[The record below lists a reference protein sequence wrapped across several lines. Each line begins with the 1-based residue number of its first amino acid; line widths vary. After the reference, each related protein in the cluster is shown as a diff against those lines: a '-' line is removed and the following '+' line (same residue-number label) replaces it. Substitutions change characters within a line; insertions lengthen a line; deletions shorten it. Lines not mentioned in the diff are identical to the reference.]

1 MWQIKCI
8 KRVYIFYLYFDYEEV
23 FILSALQNQVVQS
36 LDGLSDDSLEFILD
50 MIQRFVK
57 PAENQLTGTIIQK
70 KGRKLGVLKGQTL
83 IADGYD
89 LDECNDEIAEMFGV
103 DK

>member
-1 MWQIKCI
+1 MSTLQKQI
-8 KRVYIFYLYFDYEEV
+8 
-23 FILSALQNQVVQS
+23 VQS
-36 LDGLSDDSLEFILD
+36 IEGLSDDSLEFILD

-57 PAENQLTGTIIQK
+57 PAENQLTETSAQRK
-70 KGRKLGVLKGQTL
+70 KRKLGILKGKKL

>member
-1 MWQIKCI
+1 M
-8 KRVYIFYLYFDYEEV
+8 
-23 FILSALQNQVVQS
+23 STLQNQIVS
-36 LDGLSDDSLEFILD
+36 SIEGLSDDSLEFILD

-57 PAENQLTGTIIQK
+57 PAENQLIEAKAQRQK
-70 KGRKLGVLKGQTL
+70 RKLSILKGKKL

-103 DK
+103 NK

>member
-1 MWQIKCI
+1 
-8 KRVYIFYLYFDYEEV
+8 
-23 FILSALQNQVVQS
+23 
-36 LDGLSDDSLEFILD
+36 

-57 PAENQLTGTIIQK
+57 PAEGRFTETVTHG
-70 KGRKLGVLKGQTL
+70 KGRKSGILKGETL

-89 LDECNDEIAEMFGV
+89 LDGCNDEIAEMFGI

>member
-1 MWQIKCI
+1 M
-8 KRVYIFYLYFDYEEV
+8 
-23 FILSALQNQVVQS
+23 SALQNQVVQS
-36 LDGLSDDSLEFILD
+36 LDGLSDDSLEFLLD

-57 PAENQLTGTIIQK
+57 PAEKQSAGTIMQK
-70 KGRKLGVLKGQTL
+70 KGRKLGILKGQTL

-103 DK
+103 DQ

>member
-1 MWQIKCI
+1 MSTLQKQI
-8 KRVYIFYLYFDYEEV
+8 
-23 FILSALQNQVVQS
+23 VQS
-36 LDGLSDDSLEFILD
+36 IEGLSDDSLKFILD

-57 PAENQLTGTIIQK
+57 PAEHQLTETAAQK
-70 KGRKLGVLKGQTL
+70 NKRKLGILKGKKL

>member
-1 MWQIKCI
+1 M
-8 KRVYIFYLYFDYEEV
+8 
-23 FILSALQNQVVQS
+23 STLQNQVVQS
-36 LDGLSDDSLEFILD
+36 IEGLSDDSLEFILD

-57 PAENQLTGTIIQK
+57 PAENQLMETTAQRK
-70 KGRKLGVLKGQTL
+70 KRKLGILKGKKL

-89 LDECNDEIAEMFGV
+89 LDECNNEIAEMFGV

>member
-1 MWQIKCI
+1 M
-8 KRVYIFYLYFDYEEV
+8 
-23 FILSALQNQVVQS
+23 SALQKQVIQS
-36 LDGLSDDSLEFILD
+36 LDGLSEDSLAFILD

-57 PAENQLTGTIIQK
+57 PAESQLMGTAAQGQ
-70 KGRKLGVLKGQTL
+70 GRKLGILKGETL

>member
-1 MWQIKCI
+1 M
-8 KRVYIFYLYFDYEEV
+8 
-23 FILSALQNQVVQS
+23 STLQNQVVQS
-36 LDGLSDDSLEFILD
+36 IEGLSDESLEFILD

-57 PAENQLTGTIIQK
+57 PAENQSMEAK
-70 KGRKLGVLKGQTL
+70 AKRNKRKLGILKGKKL

>member
-1 MWQIKCI
+1 MSTLQKQI
-8 KRVYIFYLYFDYEEV
+8 
-23 FILSALQNQVVQS
+23 VQS
-36 LDGLSDDSLEFILD
+36 IEGLSDDSLEFILD

-57 PAENQLTGTIIQK
+57 PAENQLTETDTQRRK
-70 KGRKLGVLKGQTL
+70 RKLGILKGKKL

>member
-1 MWQIKCI
+1 M
-8 KRVYIFYLYFDYEEV
+8 
-23 FILSALQNQVVQS
+23 SALQNQVVQS

-57 PAENQLTGTIIQK
+57 PAEKQSAETIMQK
-70 KGRKLGVLKGQTL
+70 KGRKLGILKGQTL
-83 IADGYD
+83 IVDGYD

-103 DK
+103 DQ

>member
-1 MWQIKCI
+1 M
-8 KRVYIFYLYFDYEEV
+8 
-23 FILSALQNQVVQS
+23 STLQNQVVQS
-36 LDGLSDDSLEFILD
+36 IEGLSDDSLEFILD

-57 PAENQLTGTIIQK
+57 PAENQLMEATAQRK
-70 KGRKLGVLKGQTL
+70 KRKLGILRGKKL

-89 LDECNDEIAEMFGV
+89 LDECNNEIAEMFGV

>member
-1 MWQIKCI
+1 M
-8 KRVYIFYLYFDYEEV
+8 
-23 FILSALQNQVVQS
+23 STLQNQVVQS
-36 LDGLSDDSLEFILD
+36 IEGLSDDSLEFILD

-57 PAENQLTGTIIQK
+57 PAEKQLMETTAQRK
-70 KGRKLGVLKGQTL
+70 KRKLGILKGKKL

-89 LDECNDEIAEMFGV
+89 LDECNNEIAEMFGV

>member
-1 MWQIKCI
+1 M
-8 KRVYIFYLYFDYEEV
+8 
-23 FILSALQNQVVQS
+23 SALQNQEVQS
-36 LDGLSDDSLEFILD
+36 LDGLSDDSLEFIPD

-57 PAENQLTGTIIQK
+57 PAEGQFTETVTQG
-70 KGRKLGVLKGQTL
+70 KGRKLGILKGETL

-103 DK
+103 NK

>member
-1 MWQIKCI
+1 MSTLQKQI
-8 KRVYIFYLYFDYEEV
+8 
-23 FILSALQNQVVQS
+23 VQS
-36 LDGLSDDSLEFILD
+36 IEGLSDDSLKFILD

-57 PAENQLTGTIIQK
+57 PAENQLTETAAQRNK
-70 KGRKLGVLKGQTL
+70 RKLGILKGKKL

>member
-1 MWQIKCI
+1 M
-8 KRVYIFYLYFDYEEV
+8 
-23 FILSALQNQVVQS
+23 SALQKLVVQS

-57 PAENQLTGTIIQK
+57 PAENQLMETEAQK
-70 KGRKLGVLKGQTL
+70 KGRKLGILKGKTL

-89 LDECNDEIAEMFGV
+89 LDECNDKIAEMFGV

>member
-1 MWQIKCI
+1 M
-8 KRVYIFYLYFDYEEV
+8 
-23 FILSALQNQVVQS
+23 SALQNQVVQS

-57 PAENQLTGTIIQK
+57 PAENQSAGTVIPK
-70 KGRKLGVLKGQTL
+70 KGRKLGILKGQTL

>member
-1 MWQIKCI
+1 M
-8 KRVYIFYLYFDYEEV
+8 
-23 FILSALQNQVVQS
+23 SALQKQVIQS
-36 LDGLSDDSLEFILD
+36 LDGLSEDSLAFILD

-57 PAENQLTGTIIQK
+57 PAESQLMGTATRGQ
-70 KGRKLGVLKGQTL
+70 GRKLGILKGETL

>member
-1 MWQIKCI
+1 MS
-8 KRVYIFYLYFDYEEV
+8 V
-23 FILSALQNQVVQS
+23 LQNQVIQS

-50 MIQRFVK
+50 MIQRFVR
-57 PAENQLTGTIIQK
+57 PAENQLMETATQG
-70 KGRKLGVLKGQTL
+70 KGRKLGILKGQTL

>member
-1 MWQIKCI
+1 M
-8 KRVYIFYLYFDYEEV
+8 
-23 FILSALQNQVVQS
+23 SALQKQVVQS

-57 PAENQLTGTIIQK
+57 PAENQLMETEAQK
-70 KGRKLGVLKGQTL
+70 KGRKLGILKGKTL

>member
-1 MWQIKCI
+1 
-8 KRVYIFYLYFDYEEV
+8 
-23 FILSALQNQVVQS
+23 
-36 LDGLSDDSLEFILD
+36 

-57 PAENQLTGTIIQK
+57 PAESQLMGTATQGQ
-70 KGRKLGVLKGQTL
+70 GRKLGILKGETL

>member
-1 MWQIKCI
+1 M
-8 KRVYIFYLYFDYEEV
+8 
-23 FILSALQNQVVQS
+23 STLQNQIVQS
-36 LDGLSDDSLEFILD
+36 IEGLSDDSLKFILD

-57 PAENQLTGTIIQK
+57 PAENQSMEAK
-70 KGRKLGVLKGQTL
+70 AKRNKRKLGILKGKKL

>member
-1 MWQIKCI
+1 M
-8 KRVYIFYLYFDYEEV
+8 
-23 FILSALQNQVVQS
+23 STLQNQVIQS
-36 LDGLSDDSLEFILD
+36 IEDLSDDSLKFILD

-57 PAENQLTGTIIQK
+57 PAENQSMQSTK
-70 KGRKLGVLKGQTL
+70 KTEKRKLGILKGKKL

>member
-1 MWQIKCI
+1 MP
-8 KRVYIFYLYFDYEEV
+8 
-23 FILSALQNQVVQS
+23 SLQKQVIQS

-57 PAENQLTGTIIQK
+57 PAENQLMEAEAQK
-70 KGRKLGVLKGQTL
+70 KGRKLGILKGKTL

-89 LDECNDEIAEMFGV
+89 LDKCNDEIAEMFGV

>member
-1 MWQIKCI
+1 M
-8 KRVYIFYLYFDYEEV
+8 
-23 FILSALQNQVVQS
+23 STLQNQVVQS
-36 LDGLSDDSLEFILD
+36 IEGLSDEILEFILD

-57 PAENQLTGTIIQK
+57 TAENQLMETTAQRK
-70 KGRKLGVLKGQTL
+70 KRKLGILKGKKL

-89 LDECNDEIAEMFGV
+89 LDECNNEIAEMFGV

>member
-1 MWQIKCI
+1 M
-8 KRVYIFYLYFDYEEV
+8 
-23 FILSALQNQVVQS
+23 STLQNQVVQS
-36 LDGLSDDSLEFILD
+36 IEGLSDDSLEFILD

-57 PAENQLTGTIIQK
+57 PAENHLMEATAQK
-70 KGRKLGVLKGQTL
+70 KSRKLGVLKGKKL

>member
-1 MWQIKCI
+1 M
-8 KRVYIFYLYFDYEEV
+8 
-23 FILSALQNQVVQS
+23 SALQNQVVQS
-36 LDGLSDDSLEFILD
+36 LDGLSDDSLEFILN

-57 PAENQLTGTIIQK
+57 PAEGRFTETVTHG
-70 KGRKLGVLKGQTL
+70 KGRKSGILKGETL

-89 LDECNDEIAEMFGV
+89 LDGCNDEIAEMFGI

>member
-1 MWQIKCI
+1 M
-8 KRVYIFYLYFDYEEV
+8 
-23 FILSALQNQVVQS
+23 STLQNQVVQS
-36 LDGLSDDSLEFILD
+36 LDGLSDESLKFILD

-57 PAENQLTGTIIQK
+57 PAENQLTDTETHG
-70 KGRKLGVLKGQTL
+70 KGRKLGILKGKTL
-83 IADGYD
+83 IAEGYD

>member
-1 MWQIKCI
+1 M
-8 KRVYIFYLYFDYEEV
+8 KRICIFYLRFDCEEV

-57 PAENQLTGTIIQK
+57 PAENQLVETTARK
-70 KGRKLGVLKGQTL
+70 KERKLGILKGQTL

-89 LDECNDEIAEMFGV
+89 LDECNGEIAEMFGV

>member
-1 MWQIKCI
+1 MP
-8 KRVYIFYLYFDYEEV
+8 
-23 FILSALQNQVVQS
+23 SLQKQVIQS
-36 LDGLSDDSLEFILD
+36 LDGLSDDSLKFILD

-57 PAENQLTGTIIQK
+57 PAENQLMEAEAQK
-70 KGRKLGVLKGQTL
+70 KGRKLGILKGKTL

-89 LDECNDEIAEMFGV
+89 LDKCNDEIAEMFGV

>member
-1 MWQIKCI
+1 MSTLQKQI
-8 KRVYIFYLYFDYEEV
+8 
-23 FILSALQNQVVQS
+23 VQS
-36 LDGLSDDSLEFILD
+36 IEGLSDDSLEFILD

-57 PAENQLTGTIIQK
+57 PAENQLTENTAQRK
-70 KGRKLGVLKGQTL
+70 KRKLGILKGKKL